1 MDSYKQEVTVG
12 VMVIAGLIAFTLAM
26 FWLTGRS
33 INSRGISAQFVFGDI
48 AGLKEGDP
56 VRISGVAKGRVASI
70 HLDRVG
76 RVIVTLQLGPEVR
89 PHSDAS
95 AVIVSADFLGAK
107 FVDYNP
113 GSKPEFWVGDR
124 PIPGSAA
131 EDMGSVAAKTAQS
144 ANELI
149 SNLNKGLD
157 AGQLGADLHN
167 TLIVTQRSMKALT
180 DVTNGPLVPQT
191 TQTLR
196 QLQGVLARL
205 DTMLGGQGA
214 QASGKRL
221 DSLTANI
228 TQLSANLSRATAS
241 LTELLNK
248 ITKGEGT
255 LGRMASDTMLYK
267 NLNETLASL
276 SALLTD
282 LRERPGRYLTVKVF

>member
-12 VMVIAGLIAFTLAM
+12 AMVIAGLVAFTIAM

-33 INSRGISAQFVFGDI
+33 ISSHGLSAELVFGDI
-48 AGLKEGDP
+48 AGLKVCDP
-56 VRISGVAKGRVASI
+56 VRVSGVTKGRVASI
-70 HLDRVG
+70 RLDRVG
-76 RVIVTLQLGPEVR
+76 RVIVTLQLAPEVR
-89 PHSDAS
+89 PHTDAS
-95 AVIVSADFLGAK
+95 AVVAAADFLGAK
-107 FVDYNP
+107 FIDYNP
-113 GSKPEFWVGDR
+113 GSKPEYWVGDR
-124 PIPGSAA
+124 PIPGSAD
-131 EDMGSVAAKTAQS
+131 EDVSAVAARTAAS

-149 SNLNKGLD
+149 ANLNKNLN
-157 AGQLGADLHN
+157 ATQLGADLHN
-167 TLIVTQRSMKALT
+167 TLIVTQRSMQALT
-180 DVTNGPLVPQT
+180 EVTNGPLVAQT

-196 QLQGVLARL
+196 SVQNVLARV
-205 DTMLGGQGA
+205 DTMLGAQGA
-214 QASGKRL
+214 AASGKRL

-228 TQLSANLSRATAS
+228 TQLSANLSSATTS

-267 NLNETLASL
+267 NLNETLAAL

>member
-12 VMVIAGLIAFTLAM
+12 AMVIAGLVAFTFAM

-33 INSRGISAQFVFGDI
+33 FSSHGLSADFVFGDI

-56 VRISGVAKGRVASI
+56 VRVSGVAKGRVAMI

-76 RVIVTLQLGPEVR
+76 RVVVTLQLGPEVR
-89 PHSDAS
+89 PHTDAT
-95 AVIVSADFLGAK
+95 AVIASADFLGAK

-131 EDMGSVAAKTAQS
+131 EDMGTVAAKAAQNAS
-144 ANELI
+144 ELI
-149 SNLNKGLD
+149 SNINKNLD
-157 AGQLGADLHN
+157 PGQLGADLHN
-167 TLIVTQRSMKALT
+167 TLIVTQRSMRALT
-180 DVTNGPLVPQT
+180 EVSNGPLVEQT

-196 QLQGVLARL
+196 SLQGVLARV
-205 DTMLGGQGA
+205 DTMLGRQGA
-214 QASGKRL
+214 AASGKRL

-228 TQLSANLSRATAS
+228 TQLSANLSRATTS
-241 LTELLNK
+241 LTELLDK